1 MVAKSKSAVKSS
13 AAKEAL
19 KGVSKATAKK
29 VAVEKPVEAPVVET
43 PVVETPVVET
53 PVVEDKVSK
62 SKAEEKTPETPKTV
76 EKTVVD
82 ETTQEKTTDNSV
94 EGVFYTKLSS
104 FISKIASINKEVKE
118 LQAMGKTLEK
128 DFNNVIKVMSKQK
141 NKNKNS
147 ESKRASGFA
156 MPSLLSAELYQFL
169 GIKEGELVP
178 RTDVTKMLNNYIVE
192 NGLRDERDKRTIL
205 PDEKLKKILNCTDD
219 DYVHYFNLQQF
230 LKHHF
235 IKCETA
241 VSTTFAVA
249 VTA

>member
-1 MVAKSKSAVKSS
+1 MVAKSKTPVKSS
-13 AAKEAL
+13 GAKESS
-19 KGVSKATAKK
+19 KGVAKSTKKATVQKTP
-29 VAVEKPVEAPVVET
+29 VVDEKAPVVDEKAPVVDEKAPVVDEKAPIVDEKAPVVE
-43 PVVETPVVET
+43 E
-53 PVVEDKVSK
+53 
-62 SKAEEKTPETPKTV
+62 KAPDT
-76 EKTVVD
+76 
-82 ETTQEKTTDNSV
+82 SV

-118 LQAMGKTLEK
+118 LQVMGKTLEK

-156 MPSLLSAELYQFL
+156 MPSLLSTELYQFL

-178 RTDVTKMLNNYIVE
+178 RTDVTKMLNNYIVK
-192 NGLRDERDKRTIL
+192 NGLRNEKDKRKIL

-219 DYVHYFNLQQF
+219 DDVHYFNLQQF

-235 IKCETA
+235 IKRDTV
-241 VSTTFAVA
+241 VSASASVE

>member
-13 AAKEAL
+13 GVKETS
-19 KGVSKATAKK
+19 KSVSKPTTKKATI
-29 VAVEKPVEAPVVET
+29 EKPVVET
-43 PVVETPVVET
+43 PVVEKPVVE
-53 PVVEDKVSK
+53 EKI
-62 SKAEEKTPETPKTV
+62 SKAEEKAPETPKTD

-82 ETTQEKTTDNSV
+82 EATQEKPTDTSV

-128 DFNNVIKVMSKQK
+128 DFNNVIKVLSKQK

-147 ESKRASGFA
+147 ETKRASGFA
-156 MPSLLSAELYQFL
+156 MPSLLSTELYQFL

-178 RTDVTKMLNNYIVE
+178 RTDVTKMLNGYIVE
-192 NGLRDERDKRTIL
+192 NGLRNEKNKRKIL

-219 DYVHYFNLQQF
+219 DDVDYFNLQKF

-235 IKCETA
+235 IKRDAANTN
-241 VSTTFAVA
+241 VSATTTTTSVA
-249 VTA
+249 VTV

>member
-13 AAKEAL
+13 GVKETS
-19 KGVSKATAKK
+19 KSVSKATTKK
-29 VAVEKPVEAPVVET
+29 AAIEKPVVET
-43 PVVETPVVET
+43 PVVETPVVEK
-53 PVVEDKVSK
+53 PVVEEKI
-62 SKAEEKTPETPKTV
+62 SKAEEKAPETPKTD

-82 ETTQEKTTDNSV
+82 EATQEKPTDTSV

-128 DFNNVIKVMSKQK
+128 DFNNVIKVLSKQK

-147 ESKRASGFA
+147 ETKRASGFA
-156 MPSLLSAELYQFL
+156 MPSLLSTELYQFL

-178 RTDVTKMLNNYIVE
+178 RTDVTKMLNGYIVE
-192 NGLRDERDKRTIL
+192 NGLRNEKNKRKIL

-219 DYVHYFNLQQF
+219 DDVDYFNLQKF

-235 IKCETA
+235 IKRDAANTN
-241 VSTTFAVA
+241 VSATTTTSVA
-249 VTA
+249 VTV

>member
-13 AAKEAL
+13 GAKEAS

-29 VAVEKPVEAPVVET
+29 VPVEKPVAEKPVAEKPVAEKPVET
-43 PVVETPVVET
+43 PVVEE
-53 PVVEDKVSK
+53 KVSK

-82 ETTQEKTTDNSV
+82 ETTQEKTTDTSV

-156 MPSLLSAELYQFL
+156 MPSLLSTELYQFL

-241 VSTTFAVA
+241 ASTTVAVA

>member
-13 AAKEAL
+13 AAKEAS

-29 VAVEKPVEAPVVET
+29 AAVEKPVET
-43 PVVETPVVET
+43 PVVETPVVEEKA
-53 PVVEDKVSK
+53 PV
-62 SKAEEKTPETPKTV
+62 TPKTD

-82 ETTQEKTTDNSV
+82 ETTQEKTTDTSV

-156 MPSLLSAELYQFL
+156 MPSLLSTELYQFL

-178 RTDVTKMLNNYIVE
+178 RTDVTKLLNNYIVE

-235 IKCETA
+235 IKRDA
-241 VSTTFAVA
+241 VVSTTTIA

>member
-13 AAKEAL
+13 GVKEAS
-19 KGVSKATAKK
+19 KSVPKATAKK
-29 VAVEKPVEAPVVET
+29 AAVEKPVVET
-43 PVVETPVVET
+43 PVVEKPVVE
-53 PVVEDKVSK
+53 EKASKV
-62 SKAEEKTPETPKTV
+62 EEKVPETPKTD

-82 ETTQEKTTDNSV
+82 EATQEKPTDTSV

-118 LQAMGKTLEK
+118 LQVMGKTLEK
-128 DFNNVIKVMSKQK
+128 DFNNVIKVLSKQK

-147 ESKRASGFA
+147 ETKRASGFA
-156 MPSLLSAELYQFL
+156 MPSLLSTELYQFL

-178 RTDVTKMLNNYIVE
+178 RTDVTKMLNGYIVE
-192 NGLRDERDKRTIL
+192 NGLRNEKNKRKIL

-219 DYVHYFNLQQF
+219 DDVDYFNLQKF

-235 IKCETA
+235 IKRDAANTN
-241 VSTTFAVA
+241 VSTTTTSTSVA

>member
-13 AAKEAL
+13 GAKEAS

-29 VAVEKPVEAPVVET
+29 VPVEKPVETPVVEAPVVEA
-43 PVVETPVVET
+43 PVVEE
-53 PVVEDKVSK
+53 KVSK
-62 SKAEEKTPETPKTV
+62 FKAEEKTPETPKTV

-82 ETTQEKTTDNSV
+82 ETTQEKTTDTSV

-192 NGLRDERDKRTIL
+192 NGLRDEQDKRTIL

-241 VSTTFAVA
+241 ASTTVAVA

>member
-1 MVAKSKSAVKSS
+1 MVAKSKSVKTTGV
-13 AAKEAL
+13 KEAS
-19 KGVSKATAKK
+19 KGVSKSTAKK
-29 VAVEKPVEAPVVET
+29 AAIEKPVVEKAPVVKEKPKT
-43 PVVETPVVET
+43 EEKVVVEEKAP
-53 PVVEDKVSK
+53 KV
-62 SKAEEKTPETPKTV
+62 EEKALETSTTD

-82 ETTQEKTTDNSV
+82 ETTQEKANDTSV
-94 EGVFYTKLSS
+94 EGVFYTKLSN

-156 MPSLLSAELYQFL
+156 MPSLLSTELYQFL

-178 RTDVTKMLNNYIVE
+178 RTDVTKLLNNYIVE
-192 NGLRDERDKRTIL
+192 NGLRNEKDKREIR

-219 DYVHYFNLQQF
+219 DDVNYFNLQHF

-235 IKCETA
+235 IKREA
-241 VSTTFAVA
+241 VVSTTVA
-249 VTA
+249 VSA

>member
-1 MVAKSKSAVKSS
+1 MVAKSKTPVKSS
-13 AAKEAL
+13 GA

-29 VAVEKPVEAPVVET
+29 AAVEKPIVET
-43 PVVETPVVET
+43 PVVEKPVVE
-53 PVVEDKVSK
+53 EKI
-62 SKAEEKTPETPKTV
+62 SKAEEKAPETPKTD

-82 ETTQEKTTDNSV
+82 ETTQEKAIDTSV

-156 MPSLLSAELYQFL
+156 MPSLLSTELYQFL

-178 RTDVTKMLNNYIVE
+178 RTDVTKMLNKYIVA
-192 NGLRDERDKRTIL
+192 NGLRNEKDKRQIL
-205 PDEKLKKILNCTDD
+205 PDEKLKKILNCTNDD
-219 DYVHYFNLQQF
+219 NVHYFNLQQF

-235 IKCETA
+235 IKRDTVVTTVVEATA
-241 VSTTFAVA
+241 
-249 VTA
+249 

>member
-13 AAKEAL
+13 GAKEAS

-29 VAVEKPVEAPVVET
+29 VAVEKPVAEKAVEA
-43 PVVETPVVET
+43 PVVET

-62 SKAEEKTPETPKTV
+62 SKAEEQTPETPKTV

-82 ETTQEKTTDNSV
+82 ETTQEKTTDTSV

-147 ESKRASGFA
+147 ESKRASGCA

-235 IKCETA
+235 IKRDA
-241 VSTTFAVA
+241 VVSTTSIA